1 MHRLLTH
8 PALAFVVATGALV
21 TALGVPAEAA
31 RLLTGADVKDRSL
44 TGRDVRDGTLTG
56 ADLRARSIAAG
67 ALAPGTLDA
76 RALPRK
82 RVVATLVA
90 EQEDAEAAVPAAV
103 LYRRGPLTVYA
114 KCYTD
119 NSTGLSWAQTYIRTT
134 TPGVVFASRNDDLAG
149 GGAGQDFLD
158 PDTPEGDRVVES
170 TGTAFDNANSDSPGD
185 SDFVAF
191 APDGTTLRGWTGAAV
206 KRGDLAGGNG
216 AYGAGDVCLFT
227 GIVFSS

>member
-1 MHRLLTH
+1 MNRLLTH
-8 PALAFVVATGALV
+8 PALALVVATGALV

-31 RLLTGADVKDRSL
+31 RLLTGADVKDGSL
-44 TGRDVRDGTLTG
+44 AGRDVRDGSLTG

-67 ALAPGTLDA
+67 ALAPGVLDA

-90 EQEDAEAAVPAAV
+90 EQEDAEEAVPGTV

-119 NSTGLSWAQTYIRTT
+119 NSTGLSWAQTYLRTT
-134 TPGVVFASRNDDLAG
+134 APGVVFASQNDDLAG
-149 GGAGQDFLD
+149 GGGQDFLD
-158 PDTPEGDRVVES
+158 PDTREGERVVES
-170 TGTAFDNANSDSPGD
+170 TGTAWNNANSDSPDD

-206 KRGDLAGGNG
+206 KRGELAGGNG